1 MPTYEYECRRC
12 GHRFEKF
19 QAMKDRP
26 LQRCPR
32 CRGKIE
38 RLPGG
43 GAGILFRGA
52 GFYATDYRSA
62 GYRKAARAEKSGETK
77 KSAPAAESASKG
89 DATKS
94 KAVSSS

>member
-19 QAMKDRP
+19 QGIKDQP

-38 RLPGG
+38 RLVGT
-43 GAGILFRGA
+43 GAGILFKGT

-62 GYRKAARAEKSGETK
+62 GYRKAAKADKPAEAK
-77 KSAPAAESASKG
+77 PAAPPASGAAAK
-89 DATKS
+89 TK
-94 KAVSSS
+94 